1 MVLSAVLF
9 SGSLNRFRTHPSI
22 YEEEKIGEVFDKM
35 YSVVVSMRLDLTSVN
50 WIYWMCG
57 CSVCYVHAGLCIE
70 MKVMRL

>member
-50 WIYWMCG
+50 
-57 CSVCYVHAGLCIE
+57 
-70 MKVMRL
+70 

>member
-9 SGSLNRFRTHPSI
+9 SGSLNQFRTHPSI

-50 WIYWMCG
+50 
-57 CSVCYVHAGLCIE
+57 
-70 MKVMRL
+70 